1 MRILYGVQGTG
12 NGHISR
18 ARSIVGKLK
27 ALGAQVDF
35 VFSGRDSKEDYFD
48 MQEFGDFTVKL
59 GVRLCMD
66 KGRLNIFKTISRFS
80 YKKLKSEIESLDLSN
95 YDLVLTD
102 FEPICAWAAKKQNV
116 PCVAIG
122 HQYSFKYDVPC
133 EGDNFI
139 SRLIFKYY
147 APSDRHIGFHW
158 NSYHAPILPPLIQ
171 SIDKSMIAKVQRTND
186 VLVYLAH
193 ENSQEMIVLLQQLNE
208 IQFVYHCADIEPAQ
222 YANVTVKPFSRDGF
236 QKSLLKCNYIIT
248 GAGFEF
254 PSEALQLGK
263 SIMVKPVKGQMEQLS
278 NAKALTQLGFA
289 TRVERW
295 DVKTIRDWYETS
307 ELIKVSYPDITSDIA
322 KWVMDPTQESIDQI
336 SNRLWSNVVTSTV
349 EKEEEFSISSALS
362 LA

>member
-35 VFSGRDSKEDYFD
+35 VFSGRDNKEDYFD
-48 MQEFGDFTVKL
+48 MEEFGDFKAL
-59 GVRLCMD
+59 HGVRLCMD
-66 KGRLNIFKTISRFS
+66 KGRLNILKTMASFS
-80 YKKLKSEIESLDLSN
+80 FKKLNREIKSLDLSQ

-102 FEPICAWAAKKQNV
+102 FEPISAWAAKKQNV

-139 SRLIFKYY
+139 SRFIFKYY

-158 NSYHAPILPPLIQ
+158 NSYSAPILPPLIHC
-171 SIDKSMIAKVQRTND
+171 IDDVTKNEVQRTND
-186 VLVYLAH
+186 VLVYLVH
-193 ENSQEMIVLLQQLNE
+193 ENSQEMIVLLQQLSD
-208 IQFVYHCADIEPAQ
+208 IHFIYHCADIEPGQ
-222 YANVTVKPFSRDGF
+222 YSNVEVKAFSRDGF

-289 TRVERW
+289 TRVEHW
-295 DVKTIRDWYETS
+295 DVDTIRHWYETS
-307 ELIKVSYPDITSDIA
+307 ELVQVSFPDITNDIA
-322 KWVMDPTQESIDQI
+322 KWVMDPTQESIGQI
-336 SNRLWSNVVTSTV
+336 SKRLWSNVVSSKI
-349 EKEEEFSISSALS
+349 EKEDEFSLTSILKMV
-362 LA
+362 